1 MEIDLAQSGFN
12 ANLSQNTAVVVNRAN
27 EGPGSESSNDLN
39 SGSVGS
45 SGKTSRNVSRLN
57 ATDNTNVSSENAD
70 TSISEEAL
78 QQDIEIAVGEVR
90 DFVQSQ
96 QRNLDF
102 SFSPESNQPVVQV
115 TDTETGELIRQIPS
129 EEVLA
134 LSDRIRGLQSDVSE
148 AVGVLFSREV

>member
-12 ANLSQNTAVVVNRAN
+12 ANLAQNSSLIVNRAAEQQN
-27 EGPGSESSNDLN
+27 AENNSEVNPSSR
-39 SGSVGS
+39 S
-45 SGKTSRNVSRLN
+45 VSRLQSPEN
-57 ATDNTNVSSENAD
+57 ANVSADNAD
-70 TSISEEAL
+70 NESNEGSSI
-78 QQDIEIAVGEVR
+78 QDIEVAVGEVR

-102 SFSPESNQPVVQV
+102 SFNSESNQPVVQV

-134 LSDRIRGLQSDVSE
+134 LSDRIRGLQSDVGE

>member
-1 MEIDLAQSGFN
+1 
-12 ANLSQNTAVVVNRAN
+12 VNRAN
-27 EGPGSESSNDLN
+27 EGPGSESSTDSN

-45 SGKTSRNVSRLN
+45 SDTTSRNVTRLN

-134 LSDRIRGLQSDVSE
+134 LSDRIRGLQSDVGE

>member
-12 ANLSQNTAVVVNRAN
+12 ANLAQNSSLIVNRVN
-27 EGPGSESSNDLN
+27 EQQNAESSSEVNTSSR
-39 SGSVGS
+39 SGTRLQSLENA
-45 SGKTSRNVSRLN
+45 NVS
-57 ATDNTNVSSENAD
+57 ADNAD
-70 TSISEEAL
+70 NVNNEEPSI
-78 QQDIEIAVGEVR
+78 QDIQVAVGEVR

-96 QRNLDF
+96 RRNLDF
-102 SFSPESNQPVVQV
+102 SFSSEANQPVVQV

-134 LSDRIRGLQSDVSE
+134 LSDRIRGLQSDVGE